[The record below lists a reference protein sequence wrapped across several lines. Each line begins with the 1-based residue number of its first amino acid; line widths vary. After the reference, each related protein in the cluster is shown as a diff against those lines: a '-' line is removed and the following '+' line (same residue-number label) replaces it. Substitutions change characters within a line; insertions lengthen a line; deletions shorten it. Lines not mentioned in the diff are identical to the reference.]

1 MTEITY
7 LDHSGFVVTLPD
19 VIMVFDY
26 YRDPAHAL
34 HKILEKKAELPVIF
48 FVSHHHHDH
57 YNTGIFE
64 IAQNHER
71 TYVLSNDILAEKVPS
86 TLAVAGMSAG
96 DILENLPGG
105 IKVKAYKST
114 DEGVSFLVTTADG
127 TAIYHAGDFNDWHWQ
142 DESTEREAR
151 VADELFKKILNRIAS
166 ENEKINIAM
175 FPVDVR
181 QGSDFARGAKLFL
194 KAIKVDDFF
203 PMHFGGD
210 YKEACDFSEYA
221 ESPETTFYCLHKPGE
236 TVELK

>member
-86 TLAVAGMSAG
+86 NQRKTSTTLAPTLLKNSSSAQRRFIARSLISPVKPAVIKVTGRNRQRTSLSPCGNDRKHQTSTVMAFVTTGDAKHSRVGSRYFILPVNNPAHRTAVSWRGSVACAWRQRGCQRRAKTAARRRIAG
-96 DILENLPGG
+96 D
-105 IKVKAYKST
+105 
-114 DEGVSFLVTTADG
+114 
-127 TAIYHAGDFNDWHWQ
+127 
-142 DESTEREAR
+142 RR
-151 VADELFKKILNRIAS
+151 
-166 ENEKINIAM
+166 
-175 FPVDVR
+175 
-181 QGSDFARGAKLFL
+181 
-194 KAIKVDDFF
+194 
-203 PMHFGGD
+203 
-210 YKEACDFSEYA
+210 
-221 ESPETTFYCLHKPGE
+221 
-236 TVELK
+236 